1 MMLNIKKLYF
11 DLRQGYSHFGAILGI
26 SNFVMISYGLTVI
39 KDYIPFRYFV
49 IIVFFGMAFLLV
61 AIGMTFRKRQMSTD
75 LDQGFLRASEASKT
89 TRILFDDI
97 FEIKKA
103 LNLQISQESLD
114 RRNLLKQIEDQK
126 FD

>member
-1 MMLNIKKLYF
+1 MFNIKKLYF

-49 IIVFFGMAFLLV
+49 IIVFFGMTFLLV
-61 AIGMTFRKRQMSTD
+61 AIGMTFRKKQMRTD

>member
-1 MMLNIKKLYF
+1 MLNIKKLYF

-39 KDYIPFRYFV
+39 KEYIPFRYFV
-49 IIVFFGMAFLLV
+49 VIVFLGMAFLLV
-61 AIGMTFRKRQMSTD
+61 IIGMTFRKKQMSTD

-114 RRNLLKQIEDQK
+114 RRNLLKNIEDQN

>member
-1 MMLNIKKLYF
+1 MLNIKKLYF